1 MEQVSI
7 GGGDGQSPSDHNG
20 TTNLLNRLNL
30 PTPSRSTMVEM
41 TGNGAP
47 GAVGQGR
54 VALLPGLEVPWIN
67 RAGQVRQR
75 FGSGA

>member
-1 MEQVSI
+1 
-7 GGGDGQSPSDHNG
+7 
-20 TTNLLNRLNL
+20 
-30 PTPSRSTMVEM
+30 MVEM

-75 FGSGA
+75 FGSGSQGELDGSGCLSSVAGCLEHLIDPLWSSVLLL